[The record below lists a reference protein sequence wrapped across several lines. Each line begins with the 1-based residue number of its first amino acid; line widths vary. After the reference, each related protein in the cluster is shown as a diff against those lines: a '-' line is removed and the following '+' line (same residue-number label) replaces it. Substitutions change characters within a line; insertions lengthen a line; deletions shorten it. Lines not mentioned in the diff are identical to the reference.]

1 MSLKKVLIGGH
12 YGAVSLNIGAML
24 SGREDLEVIH
34 LEDRTKFTEEQR
46 LNLLNTADIVI
57 LCQSTKTVTETMPL
71 ISNTETKVLD
81 TSNAYRMSPQWA
93 YGLPELSPDHRKKIS
108 QSRYTALPNPMA
120 TGAALLLMPLVKA
133 KIMPPYHP
141 LMINS
146 VIGYTN
152 GGSNMI
158 SMYES
163 STRPYGFSSARMY
176 ALDQTMMLQK
186 ELMHACGLSYK
197 PAISPIIDDYP
208 SGALITVPL
217 HLRTLA
223 KRLHSRQIWE
233 YIARAYEHEP
243 LIDVMNFETS
253 VQDLD
258 GFLEANGMAGSNKM
272 QIFVFGDNDICLLAA
287 RYDNLGKG
295 GAGAAVQCMNLM
307 LGLDEL
313 TGVL

>member
-1 MSLKKVLIGGH
+1 MKKVLIDGH
-12 YGAVSLNIGAML
+12 YGAVSLNINAML
-24 SGREDLEVIH
+24 SGRDDLEVIH
-34 LEDRTKFTEEQR
+34 LEDRTRFTEEQR

-57 LCQSTKTVTETMPL
+57 LCQSSKTVTETMPL
-71 ISNTETKVLD
+71 IANAETKVLD
-81 TSNAYRMSPQWA
+81 TSNTYRMSPNWA
-93 YGLPELSPDHRKKIS
+93 YGLPELSTDQRRKIS

-120 TGAALLLMPLVKA
+120 TGAALIIAPLIKA
-133 KIMPPYHP
+133 KVMPPYHP
-141 LMINS
+141 AMINS

-158 SMYES
+158 AMYES
-163 STRPYGFSSARMY
+163 SSRPYGFSSARQY
-176 ALDQTMMLQK
+176 ALEQNMMLQK

-197 PAISPIIDDYP
+197 PSINPMIDDYP
-208 SGALITVPL
+208 SGVLVTVPL

-223 KRLHSRQIWE
+223 KRLHSRQVWE
-233 YIARAYEHEP
+233 YMVRAYDNEP
-243 LIDVMNFETS
+243 LVDVMNFETS
-253 VQDLD
+253 ITDLD

-313 TGVL
+313 AGIL